1 MGEYFPKPKS
11 LGAKVKNE
19 LVCLI
24 MQQKQTLKMQQ
35 VLIYWILIK
44 KTDEAYLKSDAD
56 KIYIDK
62 LKNVPI
68 NLSYLKIEVGKSDV
82 DKLVTVLDFSKLSDV
97 VKNDGVGKD
106 VYSAKIKNIEDKVP
120 DIINLATS
128 FAINAKII
136 EVKNKIL
143 NITKSAITVALSAME
158 NKKPNVGDLVK
169 KNSL

>member
-1 MGEYFPKPKS
+1 MGEYFSKPKS

-62 LKNVPI
+62 LKNAPI
-68 NLSYLKIEVGKSDV
+68 NWSNLKIEVDKLDV

-97 VKNDGVGKD
+97 VKNDSVGKD
-106 VYSAKIKNIEDKVP
+106 IYSAKIK
-120 DIINLATS
+120 
-128 FAINAKII
+128 
-136 EVKNKIL
+136 IL
-143 NITKSAITVALSAME
+143 KMKYLILLT
-158 NKKPNVGDLVK
+158 
-169 KNSL
+169 

>member
-1 MGEYFPKPKS
+1 MGEYFPKTKS
-11 LGAKVKNE
+11 LGAKVNNE

-68 NLSYLKIEVGKSDV
+68 N
-82 DKLVTVLDFSKLSDV
+82 
-97 VKNDGVGKD
+97 
-106 VYSAKIKNIEDKVP
+106 
-120 DIINLATS
+120 
-128 FAINAKII
+128 
-136 EVKNKIL
+136 
-143 NITKSAITVALSAME
+143 
-158 NKKPNVGDLVK
+158 
-169 KNSL
+169 

>member
-1 MGEYFPKPKS
+1 MN
-11 LGAKVKNE
+11 NE

-24 MQQKQTLKMQQ
+24 MQQQQTLKMQQ

-97 VKNDGVGKD
+97 VKNDSVGKD
-106 VYSAKIKNIEDKVP
+106 IYSAKIK
-120 DIINLATS
+120 
-128 FAINAKII
+128 
-136 EVKNKIL
+136 IL
-143 NITKSAITVALSAME
+143 KMKYLILLT
-158 NKKPNVGDLVK
+158 
-169 KNSL
+169 

>member
-1 MGEYFPKPKS
+1 M
-11 LGAKVKNE
+11 KN
-19 LVCLI
+19 
-24 MQQKQTLKMQQ
+24 
-35 VLIYWILIK
+35 
-44 KTDEAYLKSDAD
+44 A
-56 KIYIDK
+56 
-62 LKNVPI
+62 PI
-68 NLSYLKIEVGKSDV
+68 NWSNLKIEVDKLDV

-158 NKKPNVGDLVK
+158 NKKLNVGDLVK
-169 KNSL
+169 KISL

>member
-1 MGEYFPKPKS
+1 MGEYFPKTKS
-11 LGAKVKNE
+11 WGAKVNNE

-62 LKNVPI
+62 LKNAPI
-68 NLSYLKIEVGKSDV
+68 NWSNLKIEVDKLDV

-97 VKNDGVGKD
+97 VKNDSVGKD
-106 VYSAKIKNIEDKVP
+106 IYSAKIK
-120 DIINLATS
+120 
-128 FAINAKII
+128 
-136 EVKNKIL
+136 IL
-143 NITKSAITVALSAME
+143 KMKYLILLT
-158 NKKPNVGDLVK
+158 
-169 KNSL
+169 

>member
-68 NLSYLKIEVGKSDV
+68 N
-82 DKLVTVLDFSKLSDV
+82 
-97 VKNDGVGKD
+97 
-106 VYSAKIKNIEDKVP
+106 
-120 DIINLATS
+120 
-128 FAINAKII
+128 
-136 EVKNKIL
+136 
-143 NITKSAITVALSAME
+143 
-158 NKKPNVGDLVK
+158 
-169 KNSL
+169 